1 MQREQ
6 CPNCATP
13 LIGEFCH
20 ACGQRRVRR
29 LTVAE
34 FVDEVLRRVFRF
46 DRALAHTFWRL
57 LRAPGRL
64 AADYLEGRRHGIL
77 DPIHYFIS
85 SVFIQ
90 FLIAAFTR
98 AIVPLV
104 ERTSAVS
111 WLGQLGSIV
120 AVKILIIFWMASIWR
135 LLFRAVRYNL
145 AEVFVFATYVYGTL
159 GLLWAMVP
167 LLDLLVPWSLG
178 ANDLTVTI
186 VTTAIEVLYITHAVA
201 QFARLPYWLSFARV
215 TAVLTI
221 GYAVLVGLVGL
232 ERVVVLLLPPMPA
245 AG

>member
-6 CPNCATP
+6 CANCATP
-13 LIGEFCH
+13 LIGEYCH

-46 DRALAHTFWRL
+46 DRALAHTFWQL

-64 AADYLEGRRHGIL
+64 AADYLEGRRQGIL

-90 FLIAAFTR
+90 FVIAALTR
-98 AIVPLV
+98 MIAPLV
-104 ERTSAVS
+104 ERASALS
-111 WLGQLGSIV
+111 WLQQVGGIV
-120 AVKILIIFWMASIWR
+120 TVKILIIFWMAAIWR
-135 LLFRAVRYNL
+135 LLFRAVRYNF
-145 AEVFVFATYVYGTL
+145 AEVLVFSTYVYGTL
-159 GLLWAMVP
+159 GLLWAVVP
-167 LLDLLVPWSLG
+167 LLDLLVPLSLG
-178 ANDLTVTI
+178 ANDVTVT
-186 VTTAIEVLYITHAVA
+186 VVLTAIEVIYITHAVA
-201 QFARLPYWLSFARV
+201 QFARLPHWLSFARV

-221 GYAVLVGLVGL
+221 GYALLVALVGL

-245 AG
+245 SG